1 VHTYMCIRILFSIT
15 NACSD
20 NTPDN
25 ASALACALLLHTH
38 QERHR
43 NTYNEHSLNTKQ
55 VNVVTSIRSTDVAPT
70 LEELTKFNSRRDKD
84 TADQL
89 SDSDDELAEVKLSIL

>member
-1 VHTYMCIRILFSIT
+1 MHTCY
-15 NACSD
+15 
-20 NTPDN
+20 
-25 ASALACALLLHTH
+25 H
-38 QERHR
+38 
-43 NTYNEHSLNTKQ
+43 NEHMLTLTQ

-89 SDSDDELAEVKLSIL
+89 SDSDDELAEVKLSLL